1 MNKVTTGL
9 GGHDSCQRGFTATRR
24 APEDHG
30 KNPVF
35 FDGKPNQ
42 ALRADRLLLPDKIP
56 EAFGSHSVSQRA
68 FGFSRFLRL
77 IFEKIQWLSPLLLG
91 SGSMDNIKRPFFI
104 KYH

>member
-9 GGHDSCQRGFTATRR
+9 SSDDSRQRGFTATRR

-35 FDGKPNQ
+35 FDGKANQ
-42 ALRADRLLLPDKIP
+42 ALGADRLLLPHKIP

-68 FGFSRFLRL
+68 FGFSRFLGL
-77 IFEKIQWLSPLLLG
+77 IFEKIQWFWPPLLG
-91 SGSMDNIKRPFFI
+91 SGFINNIKSFI
-104 KYH
+104 RRNI